1 MQISAIEIEAEIIRS
16 ECRTSADPA
25 RDTRTLA
32 RGWVQKALALGC
44 HPMAVQQ
51 PLSGADSGEWKI
63 ATREA
68 DGGIRM
74 EPPEELWDEIFILL
88 LSLGRMEFDAA
99 LKLWH
104 GNFLPG
110 DCSPRALALR
120 LRTARQALNMELAD
134 FYGCCAIGEGAAAM
148 IETAPASLAFPSLE
162 IADLL
167 SRRHGIP
174 ELWSIFGMAQELEAA
189 TRSPLHC

>member
-1 MQISAIEIEAEIIRS
+1 
-16 ECRTSADPA
+16 
-25 RDTRTLA
+25 
-32 RGWVQKALALGC
+32 
-44 HPMAVQQ
+44 MA
-51 PLSGADSGEWKI
+51 
-63 ATREA
+63 
-68 DGGIRM
+68 
-74 EPPEELWDEIFILL
+74 PPEELWDEIFILL

-120 LRTARQALNMELAD
+120 LRTARQALNIELATFMD
-134 FYGCCAIGEGAAAM
+134 ACGIGEGAAEM
-148 IETAPASLAFPSLE
+148 IEAGSAFARFPSVQ

-174 ELWSIFGMAQELEAA
+174 EVWSIFGMAQEIEAA
-189 TRSPLHC
+189 TSSPLHC